1 MNYKLLIYIFNI
13 MLSIFSLSG
22 VNFEKLIKKD
32 KVMETRILVIAISLI
47 MAYLLTNFIFNF
59 IEVSKI
65 V

>member
-47 MAYLLTNFIFNF
+47 MAYLLTNFIFDF